1 MFSTQ
6 GRSHQDNPNA
16 FKGILFDFDG
26 TLARTM
32 EDNLEAWRA
41 VTRSYGIELKP
52 EDYYPFEGLPMH
64 EIAARF
70 FRTNNLPAPDVA
82 ELVKLKDEWYLK
94 HHRFSFYPGVEEL
107 VGVLVQGKVRMGIVT
122 AGLCDRLEKS
132 VPGDF
137 LEKFTAVVTG
147 DMTQRGKPYPDP
159 YLRGASELGV
169 GSEECI
175 VVENAPLGI
184 QAAKSA
190 KSYCVAV
197 CSTLDRRYLT
207 EADEVVNRFEDLKE
221 LSVIRRLLTP

>member
-1 MFSTQ
+1 VFSTQ
-6 GRSHQDNPNA
+6 GRSHQDNPSA

-41 VTRSYGIELKP
+41 VTRTYGIELKP
-52 EDYYPFEGLPMH
+52 DDYFPFEGLPMQ

-70 FRTNNLPAPDVA
+70 FRMNNLPAPDVG

-94 HHRFSFYPGVEEL
+94 NHRFSFYPGVEEL
-107 VGVLVQGKVRMGIVT
+107 IDVLAEGKVRMGIVT
-122 AGLCDRLEKS
+122 AGLRDRLEKS
-132 VPGDF
+132 VPGSF
-137 LEKFTAVVTG
+137 LRKFTAVVTG
-147 DMTQRGKPYPDP
+147 DMTLRGKPHPDP
-159 YLRGASELGV
+159 YLRGAGELGV
-169 GSEECI
+169 ESEECI

-197 CSTLDRRYLT
+197 CSTLERRYLT
-207 EADEVVNRFEDLKE
+207 EADEVVDRFADLKE
-221 LSVIRRLLTP
+221 LPVMRRMLIA